1 MKKEKLDAFTDAVV
15 AILITLMVLE
25 IKLPQVTIQNL
36 MDVLRHIG
44 IYAMS
49 FVVIGITWLN
59 YNTFFKYLNHLS
71 TKTIWLNLIFLFF
84 LSLIPLPTQ
93 ALGENFYK
101 KESHIFYG
109 IILTLVSVVYTLMQ
123 YTANPSI
130 AALTKAELARLNK
143 KNWLAVVLY
152 ALSIPLS
159 LVHIYLSTTIFILL
173 PVLYFLPSKKLL
185 AAGDK

>member
-1 MKKEKLDAFTDAVV
+1 
-15 AILITLMVLE
+15 
-25 IKLPQVTIQNL
+25 
-36 MDVLRHIG
+36 
-44 IYAMS
+44 
-49 FVVIGITWLN
+49 
-59 YNTFFKYLNHLS
+59 
-71 TKTIWLNLIFLFF
+71 
-84 LSLIPLPTQ
+84 
-93 ALGENFYK
+93 
-101 KESHIFYG
+101 
-109 IILTLVSVVYTLMQ
+109 MQ